1 MQTSTPIVS
10 NHPFPLPTTT
20 IRAGIA
26 IKSVNL
32 PDATWAKPNIELK
45 DQRIFIVDDED
56 LNIRV
61 ARKYLRSWGYEKIES
76 TNQPTEAVH
85 RIRQAD
91 PHLVLL
97 DVMMP
102 EVSGLELLAQLRALE
117 ETKHLPIVILTAHIE
132 DSVKHE
138 ALELGA
144 NDFLSKPID
153 PLELQPRVRNLLHLS
168 VHQRWLEE
176 TSVRL
181 EAEVKRRTES
191 LVAAQHQVIHCLAR
205 ASEYR
210 DNDTGHHI
218 IRVGAYAAMIARK
231 LGLDEEYV
239 QTIEQAA
246 KLHDVGKIGIPD
258 AILHKPGKLDD
269 QEMYHMKTHCD
280 LGLHVITSLN
290 DEQESVANRKH
301 VQMGASI
308 LEMDDSPVLSMAAQI
323 ALTHHEKWDGS
334 GYPFGLAGE
343 QIPLEGR
350 ITAVADVFD
359 ALSSI
364 RPYKPAFSP
373 DKCREILSE
382 GRGKHFDPK
391 VLDAFMIAF
400 DEAIQI
406 RVKYSDMA

>member
-1 MQTSTPIVS
+1 MPTTTSFIAS
-10 NHPFPLPTTT
+10 HSFPLPMSTTSN
-20 IRAGIA
+20 GIG
-26 IKSVNL
+26 IESVKL
-32 PDATWAKPNIELK
+32 PDTTWAKPNVERK

-61 ARKYLRSWGYEKIES
+61 VRKYLRSWGYDKIES
-76 TNQPTEAVH
+76 TNQPREAIH

-102 EVSGLELLAQLRALE
+102 DVNGLELLAQLRAHE
-117 ETKHLPIVILTAHIE
+117 ETKHLPIVILTAHFE
-132 DSVKHE
+132 NSVQHE

-168 VHQRWLEE
+168 VHQRWLQE
-176 TSVRL
+176 TSVHL
-181 EAEVKRRTES
+181 EAEVHRRTES

-218 IRVGAYAAMIARK
+218 IRVGAYAALIARK
-231 LGLDEEYV
+231 LGLDDEYV
-239 QTIEQAA
+239 RTIEQAA

-258 AILHKPGKLDD
+258 AILHKPGKLDEH
-269 QEMYHMKTHCD
+269 EMQHMKTHCD

-290 DEQESVANRKH
+290 DEQGSVLDRKQ
-301 VQMGASI
+301 VRMETSI
-308 LEMDDSPVLSMAAQI
+308 LESDDSPVLLMAAQI

-334 GYPFGLAGE
+334 GYPFGLSGE

-359 ALSSI
+359 ALSST

-382 GRGKHFDPK
+382 GRGKHFDPA
-391 VLDAFMIAF
+391 VLDAFMSAF
-400 DEAIQI
+400 DEATQI
-406 RVKYSDMA
+406 RVQYSDMA